1 MSDYEKIM
9 MAFQAAGATEDE
21 GDFNITSHENDFTIR
36 FWMEDK
42 LVTFY
47 FNKKGEM
54 ITKS

>member
-21 GDFNITSHENDFTIR
+21 GDFNITSHEDDFTVR

-42 LVTFY
+42 LVTFTLI
-47 FNKKGEM
+47 NKGK
-54 ITKS
+54 